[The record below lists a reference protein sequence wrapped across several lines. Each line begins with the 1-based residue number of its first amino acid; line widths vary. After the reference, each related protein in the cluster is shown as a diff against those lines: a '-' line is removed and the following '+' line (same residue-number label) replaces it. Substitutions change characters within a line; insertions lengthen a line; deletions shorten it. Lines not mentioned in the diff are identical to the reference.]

1 MAERNKGH
9 IRRAAHNV
17 TKPVSAT
24 CLQFRP
30 AAAGFVKGV
39 SRLGSALLAAAA
51 APPAYLAR
59 RAGRYRLRATMLMLV
74 MAPEKS

>member
-1 MAERNKGH
+1 MVDVRL
-9 IRRAAHNV
+9 AAHSV

-24 CLQFRP
+24 CLQFRL

-39 SRLGSALLAAAA
+39 SRLGSALPAAVA

-59 RAGRYRLRATMLMLV
+59 SAGRYRLRATILMLV
-74 MAPEKS
+74 RAPERS